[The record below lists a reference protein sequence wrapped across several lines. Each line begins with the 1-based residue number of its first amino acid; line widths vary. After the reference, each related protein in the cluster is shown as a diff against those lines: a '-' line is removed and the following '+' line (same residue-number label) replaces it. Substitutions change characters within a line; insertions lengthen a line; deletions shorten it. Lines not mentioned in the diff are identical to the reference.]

1 MRYFLSFALSSL
13 TRRSSKNFF
22 IFIVFTFLIFILS
35 SIFMITNSLKS
46 EMFATLK
53 SLPDI
58 TVQRIVAGRQT
69 DIDVSRV
76 EEISNIFGVID
87 VIPRVWGYYYLPT
100 LGVNFSIVG
109 VESFSKQYKDELNS
123 VVDNFSEKF
132 VSEDCMVV
140 GEGVLNELKK
150 IFFSDYFYFVK
161 PNGTLKKVKIVGTF
175 KPSTS
180 LESNDIILM
189 DNELV
194 RDVFGI
200 DDSKAVDLV
209 VRVANKDEVPTIA
222 KKIKEIFP
230 DTRVITKDDLK
241 SSYVNVF
248 NYKSGLFLALFIVSI
263 FTFFIII
270 YDKAS
275 GLSSEERR
283 EIGVLKAVGWKID
296 DILKVKLLESLII
309 SGLAYLLGV
318 TLALGYVF
326 GLQAP
331 LMRDLFMGYSVL
343 KPSFDLPFVLD
354 GGVFALI
361 FFTTIPIYIAAN
373 IIPAWRAATLDA
385 DEVIR

>member
-69 DIDVSRV
+69 MIDADRC
-76 EEISNIFGVID
+76 EEISKLFSVTD
-87 VIPRVWGYYYLPT
+87 VNPRVWGYYYLPT

-241 SSYVNVF
+241 SSYINVF

>member
-241 SSYVNVF
+241 SSYINVF

>member
-1 MRYFLSFALSSL
+1 
-13 TRRSSKNFF
+13 
-22 IFIVFTFLIFILS
+22 
-35 SIFMITNSLKS
+35 MITNSLKS

-241 SSYVNVF
+241 SSYINVF